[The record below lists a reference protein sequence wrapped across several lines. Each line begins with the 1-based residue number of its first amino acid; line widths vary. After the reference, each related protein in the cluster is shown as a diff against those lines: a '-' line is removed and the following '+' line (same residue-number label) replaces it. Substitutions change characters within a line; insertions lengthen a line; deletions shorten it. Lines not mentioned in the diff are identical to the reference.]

1 MSFSLRPVSHDDE
14 TFLFQVYASTRIGEL
29 ALVPWN
35 DEQKQAF
42 LQMQFNAQTESYRQ
56 QFPGAEY
63 HVILHDGVP
72 AGRLTVERSDKRI
85 LLVDIALLPAHRNT
99 GIGSGIIR
107 NLKTEAERT
116 GRPLRLDVENFNPA
130 YRLYERLG
138 FEKVDEEGFYWR
150 MEWRPSAKATT
161 TI

>member
-14 TFLFQVYASTRIGEL
+14 AFLFQVYASTRTEEM

-42 LQMQFNAQTESYRQ
+42 LRMQFNAQAQSYRQ
-56 QFPGAEY
+56 QFSAAEY

-72 AGRLTVERSDKRI
+72 AGRFIVDRSNERI
-85 LLVDIALLPAHRNT
+85 LLVDIALLPDHRRL
-99 GIGSGIIR
+99 GLGSALISD
-107 NLKTEAERT
+107 LKAEAQET
-116 GRPLRLDVENFNPA
+116 GRPLHLDVENFNPA

-138 FEKVDEEGFYWR
+138 FEKIDEAGFYWR
-150 MEWRPSAKATT
+150 MEWRPSERATT
-161 TI
+161 A